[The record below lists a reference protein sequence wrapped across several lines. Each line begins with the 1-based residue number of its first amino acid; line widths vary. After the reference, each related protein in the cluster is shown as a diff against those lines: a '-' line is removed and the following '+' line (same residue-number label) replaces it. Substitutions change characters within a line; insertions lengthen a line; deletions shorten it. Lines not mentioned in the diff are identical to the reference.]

1 MKYPQKEFNSD
12 LRKLIKNKEKVL
24 TIFVKEY
31 VKKKKPILME
41 EGLLLEAE
49 FVIEGND
56 PFIPGY
62 NSSISV
68 CISESEGEPLDL
80 HIIYIWEC
88 NCTFLG
94 VPIGR
99 WIPGSKITGELIDET
114 VEEIEQELTL
124 FLEELVSDCL

>member
-12 LRKLIKNKEKVL
+12 LRKLIKNKEKLL
-24 TIFVKEY
+24 TIFIKEY
-31 VKKKKPILME
+31 VKNKKPILME

-49 FVIEGND
+49 FVMEGND

-62 NSSISV
+62 NSSISIG
-68 CISESEGEPLDL
+68 ISESEGEPLDI

-99 WIPGSKITGELIDET
+99 RIPGNKITGKLIDET
-114 VEEIEQELTL
+114 VEEIEKELTL
-124 FLEELVSDCL
+124 FLEELVSDSL

>member
-24 TIFVKEY
+24 TIFMKEY
-31 VKKKKPILME
+31 LKKKKPILME
-41 EGLLLEAE
+41 VGLLLEAE

-62 NSSISV
+62 NSSIS
-68 CISESEGEPLDL
+68 IGINESEGELLDI

-88 NCTFLG
+88 NCRFLG

-99 WIPGSKITGELIDET
+99 RIPGSKITGELIDEA

>member
-31 VKKKKPILME
+31 VKNNKPILME

-56 PFIPGY
+56 LFIPGY

-68 CISESEGEPLDL
+68 GIIESEGEPLDI

>member
-12 LRKLIKNKEKVL
+12 LRKLIKNKEKLL
-24 TIFVKEY
+24 TIFIKEY
-31 VKKKKPILME
+31 VKNKKPILME

-49 FVIEGND
+49 FVMEGND

-62 NSSISV
+62 NSSISIG
-68 CISESEGEPLDL
+68 ISESEGEPLDI

-99 WIPGSKITGELIDET
+99 RIPGSKITGKLIDET
-114 VEEIEQELTL
+114 VEEIEKELTL
-124 FLEELVSDCL
+124 FLEELVSDSL

>member
-31 VKKKKPILME
+31 VKNNKPILME

-68 CISESEGEPLDL
+68 GISESEGEPLDI

-88 NCTFLG
+88 NSTFLG

>member
-31 VKKKKPILME
+31 VKNNKPILME

-56 PFIPGY
+56 SFIPGY

-68 CISESEGEPLDL
+68 GISESEGEPLDI